1 MIRRWLSMAT
11 LIGWIV
17 RAVVFGSVVM
27 YGAMGEILTEKAG
40 HLNLGTP
47 GIMCTG
53 GAFGFAAAY
62 AYENAVDNPNFL
74 VCILVAVGTAFLA
87 GALAGLIYCFLTAT
101 LLVNQNVVGLT
112 LTIFGVGVGKFFG
125 TYVIPEGAVSTKAVF
140 ANKVFIAK
148 IPGLSGLGVVGELLF
163 SYGFM
168 IYLAIVLAIVVHL
181 FLSRTRVGLNLR
193 AVGEN
198 PATADAAGINVTKYK
213 YCAIMIG
220 SGITGLGGVL
230 YVLDYGNGTW
240 ATASGDAIEALA
252 WLSVAL
258 VIFVRWN
265 TLRAIWGSYLFG
277 LCYWAY
283 NYVPTLI
290 GVNVTTELAQMLPYI
305 VTIVI
310 LILGCTHMKQEN
322 QGPAYLGQSYF
333 REDR

>member
-1 MIRRWLSMAT
+1 MAVF
-11 LIGWIV
+11 IGWIV
-17 RAVVFGSVVM
+17 RAIIFGTVVM

-47 GIMCTG
+47 GIMCIG
-53 GAFGFAAAY
+53 GAFGFAGAY
-62 AYENAVDNPNFL
+62 AYENAVTNPN
-74 VCILVAVGTAFLA
+74 AVLCALIAIATAFVAAAIA
-87 GALAGLIYCFLTAT
+87 GAIYCFLTAT

-112 LTIFGVGVGKFFG
+112 LTIFGVGVSKFFG
-125 TYVIPEGAVSTKAVF
+125 TYVIPAGAVSTKALF
-140 ANKVFIAK
+140 SNKVFIAK
-148 IPGLSGLGVVGELLF
+148 IPVLSELGVFGELFF

-168 IYLAIVLAIVVHL
+168 IYVAVILAVVLHL
-181 FLSRTRVGLNLR
+181 FLNRTRVGLNLR

-198 PATADAAGINVTKYK
+198 PATADAAGVAVTKYK
-213 YCAIMIG
+213 YLAIMIG

-265 TLRAIWGSYLFG
+265 MMRAIWGSYLFG

-283 NYVPTLI
+283 NYVPNLI
-290 GVNVTTELAQMLPYI
+290 GIKINTELAQMLPYL

-310 LILGCTHMKQEN
+310 LIIGCTHMKQEN
-322 QGPAYLGQSYF
+322 RGPAYLGRSYF
-333 REDR
+333 REER

>member
-1 MIRRWLSMAT
+1 MAAF
-11 LIGWIV
+11 IGWIV
-17 RAVVFGSVVM
+17 RAVIFGTIVM

-47 GIMCTG
+47 GIMCIG
-53 GAFGFAAAY
+53 GAFGFAGAY
-62 AYENAVDNPNFL
+62 AYENAVADPNAL
-74 VCILVAVGTAFLA
+74 LCILIALGSAFVSAALA
-87 GALAGLIYCFLTAT
+87 GAVYSFLTVT

-112 LTIFGVGVGKFFG
+112 LTIFGVGLGKFFG
-125 TYVIPEGAVSTKAVF
+125 TYVIPEGAVTTKAVF

-148 IPGLSGLGVVGELLF
+148 IPFLSKLGVVGEVLF

-168 IYLAIVLAIVVHL
+168 IYLAIAIAILMHL
-181 FLSRTRVGLNLR
+181 FLQKSRTGLNLR
-193 AVGEN
+193 AIGEN
-198 PATADAAGINVTKYK
+198 PATADAAGIHVTKYK
-213 YCAIMIG
+213 YLAIMIG
-220 SGITGLGGVL
+220 SGITGFGGVL

-265 TLRAIWGSYLFG
+265 TLRAICGAYLFG

-283 NYVPTLI
+283 NYIPTMI
-290 GVNVTTELAQMLPYI
+290 GVKINTELAQMLPYV

-310 LILGCTHMKQEN
+310 LIIGCTRMKKEN
-322 QGPAYLGQSYF
+322 QGPAYLGRSYF
-333 REDR
+333 REER

>member
-1 MIRRWLSMAT
+1 MAT

-17 RAVVFGSVVM
+17 RAIVFGSIVM

-47 GIMCTG
+47 GIMCIG
-53 GAFGFAAAY
+53 GAFGFAGAY
-62 AYENAVDNPNFL
+62 AYENAVADPNFL
-74 VCILVAVGTAFLA
+74 VCILVGVGAAFVS

-125 TYVIPEGAVSTKAVF
+125 TYVIPEGAVTTKALF
-140 ANKVFIAK
+140 SNKVFIAK
-148 IPGLSGLGVVGELLF
+148 IPVLSNLGVVGELLF

-168 IYLAIVLAIVVHL
+168 VYLAIVVAVLVHL
-181 FLSRTRVGLNLR
+181 FLNKSRVGLNLR

-213 YCAIMIG
+213 YLAIMVG

-265 TLRAIWGSYLFG
+265 TIRAIWGSYLFG

-283 NYVPTLI
+283 NYVPTLVGI
-290 GVNVTTELAQMLPYI
+290 NVNTELAQMLPYI

-310 LILGCTHMKQEN
+310 LILGCTHMKKGN

>member
-1 MIRRWLSMAT
+1 MAA

-17 RAVVFGSVVM
+17 RAVVFGTIVM

-47 GIMCTG
+47 GIMCIG
-53 GAFGFAAAY
+53 GAFGFAGAY
-62 AYENAVDNPNFL
+62 AYENAATDPNVFL
-74 VCILVAVGTAFLA
+74 CIFIAVGTAFLSAAIA
-87 GALAGLIYCFLTAT
+87 GAIYCFLTAT

-112 LTIFGVGVGKFFG
+112 LTIFGVGLGKFFG
-125 TYVIPEGAVSTKAVF
+125 TYVIPEGAVTTKAVF

-148 IPGLSGLGVVGELLF
+148 IPVLSDLGVVGELFF

-168 IYLAIVLAIVVHL
+168 IYFSLVLAVAIHL
-181 FLSRTRVGLNLR
+181 FLKKTRTGLNLR

-198 PATADAAGINVTKYK
+198 PATADAAGISVSKYK
-213 YCAIMIG
+213 YLAIMIG

-290 GVNVTTELAQMLPYI
+290 GIKINTELAQMLPYL

-310 LILGCTHMKQEN
+310 LIVGCTHMKQEN
-322 QGPAYLGQSYF
+322 RGPAYLGQSYF

>member
-1 MIRRWLSMAT
+1 
-11 LIGWIV
+11 
-17 RAVVFGSVVM
+17 
-27 YGAMGEILTEKAG
+27 
-40 HLNLGTP
+40 
-47 GIMCTG
+47 
-53 GAFGFAAAY
+53 
-62 AYENAVDNPNFL
+62 
-74 VCILVAVGTAFLA
+74 
-87 GALAGLIYCFLTAT
+87 
-101 LLVNQNVVGLT
+101 
-112 LTIFGVGVGKFFG
+112 
-125 TYVIPEGAVSTKAVF
+125 
-140 ANKVFIAK
+140 
-148 IPGLSGLGVVGELLF
+148 
-163 SYGFM
+163 M

-290 GVNVTTELAQMLPYI
+290 GVNVNTELAQMLPYI